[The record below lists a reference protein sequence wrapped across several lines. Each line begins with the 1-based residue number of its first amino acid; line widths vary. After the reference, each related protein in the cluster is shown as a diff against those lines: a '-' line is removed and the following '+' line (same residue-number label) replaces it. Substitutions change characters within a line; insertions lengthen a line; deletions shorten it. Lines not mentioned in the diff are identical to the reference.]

1 MKKYARV
8 SFAVGAALGL
18 AALTGCASPDVD
30 DASSAAL
37 QTLVS
42 EVGTTAAASDIA
54 GALARLDAVQAK
66 LDEAKASGDVTTERA
81 RTIQGFIDLVRADLQ
96 ALVPT
101 PAPAAEEPVVPA
113 DAGVGDDNTSDQTGD
128 DTGDD
133 TSDQTGDD
141 TGDQTGDDTSDQT
154 GDDTRDQTG
163 DDGGEVVNEKN
174 NGNGHGHEEKV
185 KKKKEE

>member
-8 SFAVGAALGL
+8 SFAVVAALGL

-66 LDEAKASGDVTTERA
+66 LDETTASGDVTTERA
-81 RTIQGFIDLVRADLQ
+81 STIQGFIDLVRADLQ

-101 PAPAAEEPVVPA
+101 PAPAVEEPVVPA
-113 DAGVGDDNTSDQTGD
+113 DAGVGDDDTSDETGD

-133 TSDQTGDD
+133 TSDDTSDD
-141 TGDQTGDDTSDQT
+141 TGDDTS
-154 GDDTRDQTG
+154 DQTG

-174 NGNGHGHEEKV
+174 YGNGNGNGNGSGNEEKV